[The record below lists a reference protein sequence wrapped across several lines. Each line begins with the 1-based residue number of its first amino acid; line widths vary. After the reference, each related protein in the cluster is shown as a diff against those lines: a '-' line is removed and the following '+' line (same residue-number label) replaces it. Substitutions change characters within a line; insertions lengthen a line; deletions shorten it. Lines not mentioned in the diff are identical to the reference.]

1 MSHRILVTPR
11 SVTRHG
17 HPALDTLRAVGW
29 EVVFCRPGEQP
40 DEDELCALLPG
51 CTGYLA
57 GVEPVSARVLEAARD
72 LRVISRNGTGVDSID
87 LAAASRLGIAVLRA
101 EGANA
106 RGVAELAIGQLLALA
121 RNLPA
126 CDATLKAGGW
136 LRPAAGTEVE
146 GKSLGLLGCGR
157 VGQLVARLG
166 LGLGMEVV
174 ASDPFPPG
182 DFMPGSGFRF
192 ASLDEVLATADFL
205 SLHCP
210 PTANGRPIIDA
221 AAIDRMK
228 PGAFLLNTARHDLVD
243 PEAVLS
249 ALESS
254 RLAGVAID
262 VFDEEPPV
270 DRRLASH
277 PRVLATPHIGG
288 YTRQSIDR
296 AMTAAVDNLWSAL
309 SDPCRSTPS
318 AIV

>member
-1 MSHRILVTPR
+1 MRAGAGNRRQTQMQRCLTAG
-11 SVTRHG
+11 HG
-17 HPALDTLRAVGW
+17 
-29 EVVFCRPGEQP
+29 
-40 DEDELCALLPG
+40 
-51 CTGYLA
+51 
-57 GVEPVSARVLEAARD
+57 
-72 LRVISRNGTGVDSID
+72 N
-87 LAAASRLGIAVLRA
+87 
-101 EGANA
+101 
-106 RGVAELAIGQLLALA
+106 
-121 RNLPA
+121 A

-136 LRPAAGTEVE
+136 SRPAAGTEVE

-254 RLAGVAID
+254 RLAGAAID

-288 YTRQSIDR
+288 YTRQSINR
-296 AMTAAVDNLWSAL
+296 AMTAAVDNLRSAL

>member
-1 MSHRILVTPR
+1 
-11 SVTRHG
+11 
-17 HPALDTLRAVGW
+17 
-29 EVVFCRPGEQP
+29 
-40 DEDELCALLPG
+40 
-51 CTGYLA
+51 
-57 GVEPVSARVLEAARD
+57 
-72 LRVISRNGTGVDSID
+72 
-87 LAAASRLGIAVLRA
+87 
-101 EGANA
+101 
-106 RGVAELAIGQLLALA
+106 
-121 RNLPA
+121 
-126 CDATLKAGGW
+126 
-136 LRPAAGTEVE
+136 
-146 GKSLGLLGCGR
+146 
-157 VGQLVARLG
+157 
-166 LGLGMEVV
+166 MEVV

-254 RLAGVAID
+254 RLAGAAID

-288 YTRQSIDR
+288 YTRQSINR
-296 AMTAAVDNLWSAL
+296 AMTAAVDNLRSAL